1 MNMKQHNPTTRWT
14 GVQRIATTDEP
25 PEPIAAN
32 ANEAR
37 DAARPS
43 AHMEAEALRLQTAY
57 LAWVEVVVGLLIATA
72 MMTVP
77 LILFIG
83 AQR

>member
-1 MNMKQHNPTTRWT
+1 MKQHNSTTPLT
-14 GVQRIATTDEP
+14 GVQRIATIDEL
-25 PEPIAAN
+25 PEPIAAT
-32 ANEAR
+32 ANEPR
-37 DAARPS
+37 DAARPV
-43 AHMEAEALRLQTAY
+43 AHMEAETLGLQSAY
-57 LAWVEVVVGLLIATA
+57 LAWVEVAVGLLIATA